1 MQRRTHGDPEVT
13 LEMVTDHGVHQE
25 EVLTVVILATD
36 QGASPEVEATT
47 TDGMIVVE
55 HLGEVARVQGVHQ
68 EEVLTVVIVAADQG
82 ASPEVEATTAD
93 GKIIVEHPAEVAR
106 DQGVGEGMHLL
117 TMIDEDQ
124 SIALLLENASIG
136 LLRVKMGQTRA
147 TTRAFA
153 GGRVSG

>member
-82 ASPEVEATTAD
+82 ASPEVEATTTD
-93 GKIIVEHPAEVAR
+93 GMIIVEHPGEVAR
-106 DQGVGEGMHLL
+106 DQGVGRRR
-117 TMIDEDQ
+117 D
-124 SIALLLENASIG
+124 ASPYDD
-136 LLRVKMGQTRA
+136 RRRSKHRSPTRK
-147 TTRAFA
+147 RFD
-153 GGRVSG
+153 RSSKESRWDRPLQRRERSQVEE